1 MSLKSQITLT
11 ELIKMAWNNK
21 KVMIIFLLISIFMG
35 TMLTGTKDAEYH
47 STIEVTV
54 DLVPSFPGNI
64 NIKSKNILKEFIN
77 KLYSEDN
84 FRNWGENTVEILF
97 ENSKSSDLNIRTI
110 KDKKI
115 IANLSHKNINT
126 YNEIID
132 YFEFTNTTLTN
143 KYTSRVLYEKKII
156 EDAISKS
163 PDGIMMRDLLQHDR
177 FINSVN
183 SGMKLFKIED
193 QPSDGLHS
201 SGIYITLLLYL
212 IMGLL
217 LGVIYLITIEQFKR
231 TRS

>member
-1 MSLKSQITLT
+1 MSLNSQITLT

-54 DLVPSFPGNI
+54 DLEPPFPGNI
-64 NIKSKNILKEFIN
+64 NIKSKNILREFIN

-97 ENSKSSDLNIRTI
+97 ENIKSPNLEILTVKNNKT
-110 KDKKI
+110 
-115 IANLSHKNINT
+115 IANLSHKNINIH
-126 YNEIID
+126 NEIVD
-132 YFEFTNTTLTN
+132 YLEFTNTTLTN
-143 KYTSRVLYEKKII
+143 KYTSRALYEKKII
-156 EDAISKS
+156 EDSISKS
-163 PDGIMMRDLLQHDR
+163 PDGILMRDLLQRER

-183 SGMKLFKIED
+183 SGMKLFKIKDE
-193 QPSDGLHS
+193 PPNELHS
-201 SGIYITLLLYL
+201 TSIYITLLLYL